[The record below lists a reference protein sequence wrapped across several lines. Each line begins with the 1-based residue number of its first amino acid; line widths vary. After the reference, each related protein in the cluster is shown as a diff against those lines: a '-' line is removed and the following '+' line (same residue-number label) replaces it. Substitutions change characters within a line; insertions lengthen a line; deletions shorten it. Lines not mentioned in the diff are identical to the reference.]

1 MVLAINK
8 IEKLINETIWYPSV
22 TEEIS
27 TPTTLKKVGLLCQFE
42 V

>member
-27 TPTTLKKVGLLCQFE
+27 TPTT
-42 V
+42 